1 MSRKRVQGKL
11 ISALYYVNFCAELV
25 RAKTKAQ
32 EAGNLKEE
40 ARVCGELGDQYTEEG
55 EYLKSIC
62 ICFISLNTLGRHEDA
77 LRERRCELA
86 LNKAAGDQL
95 EVAKAH
101 RMIGET
107 LCSLEDY
114 ENALNHQQ
122 QHLQISKQLDNLV
135 EQQRALATIGRTL
148 FVWSEQKSDQAK
160 QQHLTESLQAYLGSL
175 ELCDLLEDDVGKGEL
190 LEMKGRLFLNIGLVY
205 EAQEDMQQ
213 AEHFLEQACHILK

>member
-1 MSRKRVQGKL
+1 MQGKFY
-11 ISALYYVNFCAELV
+11 ITFFINNFCAELV
-25 RAKTKAQ
+25 RAKIKAQ

-55 EYLKSIC
+55 ACLKFYFLIC
-62 ICFISLNTLGRHEDA
+62 LNTLGRHEDA

-86 LNKAAGDQL
+86 LNEAAGDRL

-122 QHLQISKQLDNLV
+122 QHLQISKQLDSLV

-160 QQHLTESLQAYLGSL
+160 QQHLTESLKAYLGSL
-175 ELCDLLEDDVGKGEL
+175 ELCDCLEDDVGKGEL

-205 EAQEDMQQ
+205 EAQGDMQQ

>member
-1 MSRKRVQGKL
+1 M
-11 ISALYYVNFCAELV
+11 
-25 RAKTKAQ
+25 
-32 EAGNLKEE
+32 LKF
-40 ARVCGELGDQYTEEG
+40 LFFN
-55 EYLKSIC
+55 I
-62 ICFISLNTLGRHEDA
+62 LNTLGRHEDA

-86 LNKAAGDQL
+86 LNEAAGDRL

-122 QHLQISKQLDNLV
+122 QHLQISKQLDSLV

-160 QQHLTESLQAYLGSL
+160 QQHLTESLKVYLGSL
-175 ELCDLLEDDVGKGEL
+175 ELCDCLEDDVGKGEL

-205 EAQEDMQQ
+205 EAQGDMQQ

>member
-1 MSRKRVQGKL
+1 MNHL
-11 ISALYYVNFCAELV
+11 
-25 RAKTKAQ
+25 
-32 EAGNLKEE
+32 
-40 ARVCGELGDQYTEEG
+40 
-55 EYLKSIC
+55 
-62 ICFISLNTLGRHEDA
+62 LGRHEDA

-86 LNKAAGDQL
+86 LNEAVGDQL

-101 RMIGET
+101 RMIGEA

-114 ENALNHQQ
+114 ENALKHQR

-148 FVWSEQKSDQAK
+148 FVWSEQKGDQAK

-175 ELCDLLEDDVGKGEL
+175 EVCDQLEDDVGKAEL

-205 EAQEDMQQ
+205 EAQNDMQQ
-213 AEHFLEQACHILK
+213 AQHFLEQACHTLK